1 MEQIEKQFEDLTKQ
15 SEIYREET
23 EKKKTEEL
31 ELLKVLK
38 EYKSKYQEFEKA
50 TKKSSAAQN
59 QLEKE
64 KRALDTR
71 RKTLETQLA
80 KSLKE
85 VGLKQVEDGAS
96 DIAALEA
103 NWAAEKERLTKQR
116 DDFKAECATL

>member
-15 SEIYREET
+15 SEIYSEET
-23 EKKKTEEL
+23 EKKKVEEL

-50 TKKSSAAQN
+50 TKKSAAAQN

-64 KRALDTR
+64 KRALETR
-71 RKTLETQLA
+71 RKILETQLA

-96 DIAALEA
+96 DIAAIEA
-103 NWAAEKERLTKQR
+103 SWAAEKEKLTKQR
-116 DDFKAECATL
+116 DQFKTDCATL